1 MILIFVFNSTN
12 FWPKVSSLKTS
23 KKGHEP
29 SRAENPSARAMA
41 RASSARTHQK
51 AVVLGSNRKLSQNVM
66 TSRVCVYVWL
76 KRGENFAEKEKE

>member
-1 MILIFVFNSTN
+1 MTQE
-12 FWPKVSSLKTS
+12 SLVERTS
-23 KKGHEP
+23 FSLG
-29 SRAENPSARAMA
+29 
-41 RASSARTHQK
+41 TQV